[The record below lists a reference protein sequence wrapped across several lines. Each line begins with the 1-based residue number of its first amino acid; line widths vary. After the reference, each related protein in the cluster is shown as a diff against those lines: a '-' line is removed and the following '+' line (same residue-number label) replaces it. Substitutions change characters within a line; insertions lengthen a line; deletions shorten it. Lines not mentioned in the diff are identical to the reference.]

1 MTQVNT
7 LNEKALTAYLEANMD
22 GFKGPLTATKFP
34 GGQSNP
40 TFRLN
45 AASGS
50 YVMRR
55 QPPGKLL
62 KSAHAVD
69 REFRVISA
77 LANTGVPVAEAYH
90 LCEDPNVIG
99 SMFYIMEF
107 CDGNI
112 HWASKLDS
120 AANNEQRAKMYDEM
134 NRVLAAIHSVDIEKV
149 GLADSVSYTHLRA
162 HET

>member
-77 LANTGVPVAEAYH
+77 LANTGVPVAEA
-90 LCEDPNVIG
+90 
-99 SMFYIMEF
+99 
-107 CDGNI
+107 
-112 HWASKLDS
+112 
-120 AANNEQRAKMYDEM
+120 
-134 NRVLAAIHSVDIEKV
+134 
-149 GLADSVSYTHLRA
+149 
-162 HET
+162 